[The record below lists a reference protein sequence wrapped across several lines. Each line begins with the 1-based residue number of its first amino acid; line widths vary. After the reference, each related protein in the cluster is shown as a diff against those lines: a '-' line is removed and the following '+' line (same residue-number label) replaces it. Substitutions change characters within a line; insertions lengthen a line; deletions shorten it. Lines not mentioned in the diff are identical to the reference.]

1 MSLWLQKELPTSA
14 EVVVIGGGIAGT
26 STALHLAGAG
36 VDVVL
41 LEAGE
46 LASRASG
53 RNDGQMLLGLGEP
66 YNRVVSQF
74 GAEDAS
80 ILLNFIR
87 ENNSA
92 MKRSVLGDLSRD
104 SYIDAG
110 GLHLAETQQELEEL
124 RESACLLIQENI
136 DCSMLNEADIKKLL
150 PAVGFLGGLKMRG
163 ESIIHPVQAVRII
176 AREARYRGAQIYTNS
191 LVDTVNKRHDGYAVC
206 LDDGTAI
213 NTVMVVH
220 CTSAL
225 ATDLDDSG
233 FLKAQIFP
241 YRGQIIC
248 SDPLADE
255 LIKPIGNFAMSSN
268 FGYEYFR
275 TYQNRFMIGG
285 MRWTVKGQE
294 EGHIRDS
301 VTNYKVTEKLV
312 GYVNSHFPQLKNTM
326 FPHAWTGIIAG
337 TNDGLPLVGE
347 IPGQTGAFVL
357 SAFNGYGLGFAFKGG
372 QMIADQIVNGKSEEA
387 AARMFSPRRFV

>member
-1 MSLWLQKELPTSA
+1 MSIWLQKELPASA

-46 LASRASG
+46 LANRASG
-53 RNDGQMLLGLGEP
+53 RNDGQMLLGLGES

-74 GAEDAS
+74 GSGGAS

-87 ENNSA
+87 ENGSA
-92 MKRSVLGDLSRD
+92 MKRSILGSLSKE
-104 SYIDAG
+104 SYIDGG
-110 GLHLAETQQELEEL
+110 GLHLAETEQELTEL
-124 RESACLLIQENI
+124 RESACLLVQENI
-136 DCSMLNEADIKKLL
+136 DCSILNQQDIKKLL
-150 PAVGFLGGLKMRG
+150 PAVGFLGGLKIRG
-163 ESIIHPVQAVRII
+163 ESIIHPVQAVRVI

-191 LVDTVNKRHDGYAVC
+191 PVHRVNKHHDGYAIC
-206 LDDGTAI
+206 LNDGSVI

-225 ATDLDDSG
+225 ATNLDDSG
-233 FLKAQIFP
+233 FLKTQIFP

-248 SDPLADE
+248 SDPLPDE

-285 MRWTVKGQE
+285 MRWAVKGQE
-294 EGHIRDS
+294 EGHIRDN
-301 VTNYKVTEKLV
+301 VTNYKITEKLIQ
-312 GYVNSHFPQLKNTM
+312 YAWDHFPQLKTTM

-337 TNDGLPLVGE
+337 TNDGLPLVGA
-347 IPGQTGAFVL
+347 IPGQIGSFVL
-357 SAFNGYGLGFAFKGG
+357 SAFNGYGLGFAFKAG
-372 QMIADQIVNGKSEEA
+372 QMISDQIVNGKSEEA
-387 AARMFSPRRFV
+387 AAKMFSPRRFI